1 MRMHVVSRSSA
12 PVRTARRVARP
23 ALLALALLG
32 IAAPVALAHPLG
44 NFTVNHYAGI
54 RVEPDRVLLDVVI
67 DAAEIPTFQLVA
79 ARDADGDGV
88 LAGQELDGLATER
101 CLAVGQDLTL
111 AVDGAAAP
119 LALTASGIAFPMGN
133 GGLATMRLSC
143 AYETP
148 AAVGDAT
155 SIGFADG
162 YEAARIGWREITV
175 TGSGTTV
182 LTPGLPTSSASA
194 RLTAYPASL
203 ASAPDV
209 REAAFEVRVGG
220 PELEPFSVP
229 GTLPVGPIDVATGAP
244 LATNGESEPAG
255 GARAPEPAAV
265 ASPATGP
272 GGAPAVPAGAEPI
285 PDLLRSAPVNPLL
298 ALAALAVAAA
308 LGAGHALTPGHG
320 KTLMAAYL

>member
-1 MRMHVVSRSSA
+1 MGRRRGSL
-12 PVRTARRVARP
+12 VRRALGAVLAIGLAAALP
-23 ALLALALLG
+23 AS
-32 IAAPVALAHPLG
+32 VFAHPLG

-155 SIGFADG
+155 SIAFAD
-162 YEAARIGWREITV
+162 
-175 TGSGTTV
+175 
-182 LTPGLPTSSASA
+182 
-194 RLTAYPASL
+194 
-203 ASAPDV
+203 
-209 REAAFEVRVGG
+209 
-220 PELEPFSVP
+220 
-229 GTLPVGPIDVATGAP
+229 
-244 LATNGESEPAG
+244 
-255 GARAPEPAAV
+255 
-265 ASPATGP
+265 
-272 GGAPAVPAGAEPI
+272 
-285 PDLLRSAPVNPLL
+285 
-298 ALAALAVAAA
+298 
-308 LGAGHALTPGHG
+308 
-320 KTLMAAYL
+320 